1 MAWREYRS
9 SAVMF
14 SISVALPTLAV
25 LGTWLG
31 LAPVDLV
38 VVSIYLLGITWIGLR
53 SGRGAR
59 TSGEYF
65 MPRKFGK
72 WMLAMATFGTGTSS
86 DQAVT
91 VASKC
96 YVSGASGIWYQW
108 LFMFA
113 TPFFWLVMPLLR
125 RFRAITVADIFEAR
139 FDRGVGHLFCV
150 AGLLK
155 SALSLGLVLKGAAA
169 VLDASSGNHLNSELM
184 PVLLTISF
192 LAYSIVGGLSA
203 AVVTESFQS
212 LLIIVFSFLLL
223 PGVLHAVGGMQGM
236 KRTLDNQAMFT
247 LFNPGEVGV
256 FHVIMLTLSSLAML
270 VMIPHNLGVS
280 SASRREADGQV
291 GFVTGAFIKRV
302 CTVAWCL
309 TGLGGAAYFAGRSVN
324 PDHIYGLLAQEF
336 LPALLPGLLG
346 LFIACVL
353 AASMCTCSAILV
365 AASALFTNN
374 LYRTFFPAQSET
386 RYIGIGRL
394 TMVAVAG
401 AGLAFALLVPGL
413 VEGLEII
420 IAITPIMGITFWMG
434 FFWRRMSVPAVWA
447 ATAVGYATGAFCALS
462 WSVGSITSVWSGFV
476 KVSAAGAAVQP
487 AWEILF
493 IFITTIAAA
502 VAVSLVTR
510 PVGSDKLERFYALA
524 RTPVS
529 PGEVILEPC
538 TLPEGAVV
546 PEPRLWIA
554 WGDLQIPQPGRRS
567 TVGFLVCCAIVAIL
581 VFGFERILA
590 L

>member
-1 MAWREYRS
+1 MPPDPA
-9 SAVMF
+9 
-14 SISVALPTLAV
+14 ALPASRGLATL
-25 LGTWLG
+25 LG
-31 LAPVDLV
+31 LAPIDLAV
-38 VVSIYLLGITWIGLR
+38 VLIYLLGITWVGLR
-53 SGRGAR
+53 SGRSVR

-150 AGLLK
+150 AGLIK
-155 SALSLGLVLKGAAA
+155 SALSLGLVLKGAGA
-169 VLDASSGNHLNSELM
+169 VLDASSGHHLNSDVML
-184 PVLLTISF
+184 VLLTLSF

-203 AVVTESFQS
+203 AVITESFQS
-212 LLIIVFSFLLL
+212 VLIIVFSFLLL

-236 KRTLDNQAMFT
+236 KRTLSNPAMFT

-256 FHVIMLTLSSLAML
+256 FHVVMLTLSSLAML

-291 GFVTGAFIKRV
+291 GFVAGAFIKRV
-302 CTVAWCL
+302 CTIAWCL
-309 TGLGGAAYFAGRSVN
+309 TGLGGAAYFAGRPVN
-324 PDHIYGLLAQEF
+324 PDHLFGLLAHEF

-353 AASMCTCSAILV
+353 AASMSTCSAILV

-374 LYRTFFPAQSET
+374 LYRAFFPAESET
-386 RYIGIGRL
+386 RYIGIGRA
-394 TMVAVAG
+394 TMFVVSAS
-401 AGLAFALLVPGL
+401 GLAFALLVPGL
-413 VEGLEII
+413 VKGLEII
-420 IAITPIMGITFWMG
+420 IAITPIMGIAFWMG
-434 FFWRRMSVPAVWA
+434 FFWRRMSVAAVWA
-447 ATAVGYATGAFCALS
+447 ATAVGYSIWAFCASL
-462 WSVGSITSVWSGFV
+462 WGVGIVTSLWSGFV

-487 AWEILF
+487 AWDILF
-493 IFITTIAAA
+493 IFITTIGTA

-510 PVGSDKLERFYALA
+510 PVDTGKLDRFYALA

-529 PGEVILEPC
+529 PGEVVLEPC
-538 TLPEGAVV
+538 TLPAGAVV
-546 PEPRLWIA
+546 PEPRLWMA
-554 WGDLQIPQPGRRS
+554 WGDLEIPRPGRRS
-567 TVGFLVCCAIVAIL
+567 AAGFLVCCAIVAIL
-581 VFGFERILA
+581 IIGFDRILA